1 MGKGVQYNIVDYC
14 KFLFALCIVGIHAN
28 ILSDTIVYPLLF
40 RIAVPYFFVA
50 SGFFVGNKYY
60 NADNGDFKLGIMITR
75 LLTKLIVFEPISIVL
90 ISIQLYRQGLQC
102 HDMLTEITRHILFYP
117 YGALWYIQALIVAL
131 LICIPL
137 LKYLRVKWI
146 LLGAFLFYLFALL
159 CNNYYFLSKILNI
172 DKFIDNYLEIFVS
185 PRNGIFVGLLY
196 VSSGIAIA
204 KYKKILQLLKPQFLF
219 LTIILFGVLVFEANC
234 LKYQE
239 FADDRGLY
247 LTYVFYVPS
256 LFILTASRYG
266 DSLPLASLLRKLS
279 ISIYLLHRPI
289 LMVLISVSVNIFGDR
304 VTPYWAFIIT
314 TLISISISLFVY
326 RYKQSIIYKWL
337 T

>member
-14 KFLFALCIVGIHAN
+14 KFLFALCIVGIHTN
-28 ILSDTIVYPLLF
+28 TLSDTIVYPLLF
-40 RIAVPYFFVA
+40 RIAVPYFFIA
-50 SGFFVGNKYY
+50 SGFFIGNKLY
-60 NADNGDFKLGIMITR
+60 DVGIEEFKWGVIKR

-102 HDMLTEITRHILFYP
+102 HDMLTEITQHILFYP

-131 LICIPL
+131 LICVPL
-137 LKYLRVKWI
+137 LKYLRIKWI
-146 LLGAFLFYLFALL
+146 LLGSFLLYLFALL

-204 KYKKILQLLKPQFLF
+204 KYKNILQSLKPQFLF
-219 LTIILFGVLVFEANC
+219 LTIILFGVLLFEANC

-239 FADDRGLY
+239 FADDRGLF

-256 LFILTASRYG
+256 LFICTASWYG
-266 DSLPLASLLRKLS
+266 NSLPLASLLRKLS
-279 ISIYLLHRPI
+279 ISIYLLHQPI

-304 VTPYWAFIIT
+304 VTPYWAFMIT

-326 RYKQSIIYKWL
+326 RHKQSVIYKWL